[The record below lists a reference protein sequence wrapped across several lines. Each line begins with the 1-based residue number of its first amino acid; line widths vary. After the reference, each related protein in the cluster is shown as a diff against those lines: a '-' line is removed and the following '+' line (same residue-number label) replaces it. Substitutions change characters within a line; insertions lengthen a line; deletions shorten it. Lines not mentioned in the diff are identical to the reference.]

1 MDSFYTT
8 EEIAKFG
15 LKKAGKNI
23 KISRNTCIYGAENIS
38 IGDYVRIDD
47 FCRLSGNITIGNYV
61 HISSYSGLWGG
72 EEGIIIEDF
81 VNISS
86 RVSIFAQSDDYSGI
100 AMTGP
105 LIPDEYKII
114 ISKQVVIRKHTIIG
128 STSVILPG
136 VITGE
141 GTACGALS
149 MISKNTEPWG
159 IYGGIPAKKLKCRKK
174 ELLEKE
180 FQYFHHL

>member
-1 MDSFYTT
+1 MDSFYTA
-8 EEIAKFG
+8 EEIVKLGF
-15 LKKAGKNI
+15 KKVGKYI
-23 KISRNTCIYGAENIS
+23 KISRNVCIYGAEDIS

-81 VNISS
+81 VNVSS

-105 LIPDEYKII
+105 LVPDKYKRI
-114 ISKQVVIRKHTIIG
+114 ISKQVIIKKYAIIG
-128 STSVILPG
+128 ASSVILPG
-136 VITGE
+136 VDI
-141 GTACGALS
+141 
-149 MISKNTEPWG
+149 MK
-159 IYGGIPAKKLKCRKK
+159 
-174 ELLEKE
+174 
-180 FQYFHHL
+180 